1 MERALKTIV
10 KLRLS
15 QDPAAREKIACR
27 AWPLAVGKK
36 VANHTRALRMVR
48 GTLVVEVEDALWQ
61 RQLHTMRAQ
70 ILARLAETAGPAL
83 VEDVEF
89 RIGAPRRMPV
99 REERGA
105 NPQAALWDEADAIT
119 DPALR
124 RVYQNFKRKAL
135 A

>member
-15 QDPAAREKIACR
+15 QDPEAREKLACR

-36 VANHTRALRMVR
+36 VANHTRPLRMVR
-48 GTLVVEVEDALWQ
+48 GTLLVEVEDALWQ
-61 RQLHTMRAQ
+61 RQLFTLRHQ
-70 ILARLAETAGPAL
+70 ILARLSATIGSAL
-83 VEDVEF
+83 IEDVEF
-89 RIGAPRRMPV
+89 RIGAPRRMPA
-99 REERGA
+99 REERSA
-105 NPQAALWDEADAIT
+105 QPQAALWDEAEGIS

-124 RVYQNFKRKAL
+124 RVYQISRRKAL

>member
-36 VANHTRALRMVR
+36 VANHTRALRLVR
-48 GTLVVEVEDALWQ
+48 GTLIVEVEDAVWQ
-61 RQLHTMRAQ
+61 RQLHTLRPQ
-70 ILARLAETAGPAL
+70 ILSRLCETAGPAL

-89 RIGAPRRMPV
+89 RIGAPRRMPA

-105 NPQAALWDEADAIT
+105 NPQRKLWDEAEAIP
-119 DPALR
+119 DPSLR
-124 RVYQNFKRKAL
+124 RNYEISRRKAL